1 MSFLQ
6 PLPAFSHEP
15 EPFRHEMPNQ
25 QFQAS
30 QEVRFG
36 SEKCEKPILIPQDM
50 STLKQQICEKIVHL
64 RSISKELETELENL
78 ESKLLQTFKTNLQT
92 NCDMTK

>member
-1 MSFLQ
+1 
-6 PLPAFSHEP
+6 
-15 EPFRHEMPNQ
+15 
-25 QFQAS
+25 
-30 QEVRFG
+30 
-36 SEKCEKPILIPQDM
+36 M

>member
-1 MSFLQ
+1 MGQKS
-6 PLPAFSHEP
+6 
-15 EPFRHEMPNQ
+15 
-25 QFQAS
+25 
-30 QEVRFG
+30 VR
-36 SEKCEKPILIPQDM
+36 KLILNPQDM
-50 STLKQQICEKIVHL
+50 SALKQQICEKIVHL